1 MPISTPFVF
10 LLKIRVQLVDRKNG
24 KHDFPPSTV
33 PSVPS
38 VPPKLLGERAT
49 NRTFSFQCT
58 SSHPH
63 PFPYSHTSGCLPD
76 LPTCKVA
83 CLKKQ
88 KPLETNTHLTQKV
101 RNTHQVQR
109 HKPKNNFIILVHVMF
124 DFNKETG
131 KSRQLQTRVLA
142 KNRIFYSPPEESI
155 EPPSPPM
162 VPRWLTKKPKELM
175 HDLGEGLRLHH
186 LGKLKIDFLGGNI
199 FQLQLDHGFPQIF
212 MTRK

>member
-101 RNTHQVQR
+101 RKTHQVQR
-109 HKPKNNFIILVHVMF
+109 HKPKNNFIMLVNIMF

-142 KNRIFYSPPEESI
+142 KSHFLFTTGGINR
-155 EPPSPPM
+155 PPSPPM
-162 VPRWLTKKPKELM
+162 VPGGWHQGTHAWL
-175 HDLGEGLRLHH
+175 GWRLEAASPWKIESWFFGRQH
-186 LGKLKIDFLGGNI
+186 LSCNI
-199 FQLQLDHGFPQIF
+199 
-212 MTRK
+212 